1 MNNNNQLFI
10 STNNLKQQNNLSEQE
25 VVSCITELTKET
37 VSAELKTEFLRAL
50 AKKGETEDE
59 LAIFIREFRKMSI
72 EPELQDFAPNA
83 LDLCGT
89 GGDKAN
95 SFNISTFVSFLIA
108 SAGIP
113 VIKHGN
119 RSISSKCGSADL
131 IEGIGIP
138 LDAPLPMMRASMEK
152 LNYTFL
158 FAPKFHP
165 AFQHIAPVRKALAE
179 EGIITIFNLL
189 GPTIN
194 PAKPAN
200 QVLGVFDPN
209 YLPKIGKAL
218 TSNKVNAGLV
228 VHGLIDNAKISG
240 VDELTNCGG
249 NCVYGIGKI
258 ETKEIET
265 WQPRKWNTEK
275 GDFAEL
281 SGGDLNQNL
290 RIMKDLLEDKAPES
304 LKTTILLNAST
315 AFWIQGKCSSL
326 GEGMELAESLIVDG
340 VVKNWLEKASN
351 FFK

>member
-265 WQPRKWNTEK
+265 WQPSQWNIEK